1 MCASGTWIILEVD
14 AARLLNLQNEGNP
27 KGEFCLATVCGW
39 NGDLRAVR
47 K

>member
-1 MCASGTWIILEVD
+1 MCASGTWVILGID
-14 AARLLNLQNEGNP
+14 AARLLNWQNEGNP
-27 KGEFCLATVCGW
+27 EGEFCLAMVCGW